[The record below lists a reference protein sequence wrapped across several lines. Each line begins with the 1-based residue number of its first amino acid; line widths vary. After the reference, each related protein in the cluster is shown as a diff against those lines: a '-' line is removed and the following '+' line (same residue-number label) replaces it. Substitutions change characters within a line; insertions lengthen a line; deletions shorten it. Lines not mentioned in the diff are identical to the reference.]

1 MRGKFLLLILVLTSA
16 PVFGL
21 AQVQD
26 EQVRENIYV
35 VVKDIQGGKLEGYL
49 RFPPETLTVSTKDK
63 KEKSIP
69 LKYIEFIKLEK
80 ITVGIPGEEESY
92 YSVKLQN
99 SQEIYALRNKFTLSL
114 NTSFGLVTQTIDPGK
129 VGSLSRKDSSSQ
141 HKSQGDKPFIWD
153 TNVVFSLE
161 FKF

>member
-1 MRGKFLLLILVLTSA
+1 MILMLIFA
-16 PVFGL
+16 PIYAL

-26 EQVRENIYV
+26 EPLKENIYV

-49 RFPPETLTVSTKDK
+49 RLPPEELTVSTKDK

-69 LKYIEFIKLEK
+69 LKCIEFIKLEK
-80 ITVGIPGEEESY
+80 ITIGIPGEEESF
-92 YSVKLQN
+92 YSVKIQN
-99 SQEIYALRNKFTLSL
+99 SQEIYALRNKFTFSL

-129 VGSLSRKDSSSQ
+129 GGSLSRKGSSSE
-141 HKSQGDKPFIWD
+141 HRSQGDKPFIRD